1 MLQQFRQTLPW
12 RWPEQYIMILNDT
25 VNNGTLQIKQEQCKC
40 VQYLTQSRIQYTQKI
55 KNTVHTNFFGNIG
68 TVEIVEMR
76 SAVAETVEVR
86 R

>member
-12 RWPEQYIMILNDT
+12 RWPEQYIMILKHT
-25 VNNGTLQIKQEQCKC
+25 VNNGTLQVKQEQCNC

-55 KNTVHTNFFGNIG
+55 KNTVHTKFFGNIG